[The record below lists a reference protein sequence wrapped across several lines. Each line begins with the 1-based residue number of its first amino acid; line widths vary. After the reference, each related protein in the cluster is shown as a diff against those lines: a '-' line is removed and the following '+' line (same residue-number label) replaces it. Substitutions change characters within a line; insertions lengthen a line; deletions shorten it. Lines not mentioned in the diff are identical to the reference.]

1 MEERIY
7 NSWAFSDNEE
17 EKCKINYKIYLDLK
31 NKYKILQVFN
41 FDEPTEEQLSNNDIV
56 YLRKACYLHG
66 EYILYKAPSDITTDE
81 LLLIFDEGNLCFG
94 GSKISSNRYRVSED

>member
-17 EKCKINYKIYLDLK
+17 EKGKINYKIYLDLK
-31 NKYKILQVFN
+31 NKYKILQIADFS
-41 FDEPTEEQLSNNDIV
+41 EPTEEQLSNNDIV
-56 YLRKACYLHG
+56 YSRKACYLHG